1 MDKRNHYCVALQPIC
16 NADLLHVADELLYR
30 SAATA
35 VSANVEDDL
44 IATARACNAAFYET
58 GIENLC
64 DERNLFFNAPRAW
77 LLDSDLLPPNPEK
90 VVIEILEGVDVDEE
104 LLIALKNIKRLGY
117 TIALD
122 DFVLTSKTS
131 ALLDIADIIKLDVL
145 EYPPHKDDIALF
157 KTKGIVLLA
166 EKVESMEEFEH
177 YKSLGF
183 TLFQGY
189 FYARPEVKSAKSV
202 KRSSNANVRLGILK
216 ELYTSEV
223 DINKVEQLLMFEPQ
237 LVLRLLRM
245 INSAQYKRVSQISSV
260 QQAITTLGLDK
271 LKTLVSTLVLAN
283 DDPCKMLLL
292 PKVLTRA
299 AMCQRLAQ
307 NEFTANPEEAFMV
320 GLLSLAD
327 LMLNQD
333 LELICQQLPIS
344 DDIRNAVVSHQG
356 KLGRILSLTINFEKA
371 ELYSASDKTID
382 ILNKRYLESRSW
394 ATSAL
399 VGLS

>member
-77 LLDSDLLPPNPEK
+77 LLDPDLLPPNPEK
-90 VVIEILEGVDVDEE
+90 VVIEILESVDVDEE

-122 DFVLTSKTS
+122 DFVLTPKTS

-145 EYPPHKDDIALF
+145 EYPPHKDDIALY
-157 KTKGIVLLA
+157 KAKGIVLLA

-177 YKSLGF
+177 YKSLCF

-260 QQAITTLGLDK
+260 QQAITTLGLEK

-327 LMLNQD
+327 LMLNQE

-356 KLGRILSLTINFEKA
+356 KLGRILSLTISFEKA

>member
-77 LLDSDLLPPNPEK
+77 LLDPDLLPPNPEK
-90 VVIEILEGVDVDEE
+90 VVIEILESVDVDEE

-122 DFVLTSKTS
+122 DFVLTPKTS

-145 EYPPHKDDIALF
+145 EYPPHKDDIALY
-157 KTKGIVLLA
+157 KAKGIVLLA

-260 QQAITTLGLDK
+260 QQAITTLGLEK

-327 LMLNQD
+327 LMLNQE

-382 ILNKRYLESRSW
+382 ILNKRYL
-394 ATSAL
+394 
-399 VGLS
+399 

>member
-77 LLDSDLLPPNPEK
+77 LLDPDLLPPNPEK
-90 VVIEILEGVDVDEE
+90 VVIEILESVDVDEE

-122 DFVLTSKTS
+122 DFVLTPKTS

-145 EYPPHKDDIALF
+145 EYPPHKDDIALY
-157 KTKGIVLLA
+157 KAKGIVLLA

-260 QQAITTLGLDK
+260 QQAITTLGLEK

-327 LMLNQD
+327 LMLNQE

>member
-64 DERNLFFNAPRAW
+64 DDRNLFFNAPRAW
-77 LLDSDLLPPNPEK
+77 LLDPDLLPPNPEK
-90 VVIEILEGVDVDEE
+90 VVIEILESVDVDEE

-122 DFVLTSKTS
+122 DFVLTPKTS

-145 EYPPHKDDIALF
+145 EYLPHKDDIALY
-157 KTKGIVLLA
+157 KAKGIVLLA

-260 QQAITTLGLDK
+260 QQAITTLGLEK

-327 LMLNQD
+327 LMLNQE

>member
-77 LLDSDLLPPNPEK
+77 LLDPDLLPPNPEK
-90 VVIEILEGVDVDEE
+90 VVIEILESVDVDEE

-122 DFVLTSKTS
+122 DFVLTPKTS

-145 EYPPHKDDIALF
+145 EYPPHKDDIALY
-157 KTKGIVLLA
+157 KAKGIVLLA

-260 QQAITTLGLDK
+260 QQAITTLGLEK

-327 LMLNQD
+327 LMLNQE

-356 KLGRILSLTINFEKA
+356 KLGRILSLTISFEKA